1 MEEDVTPV
9 LTKEVLQ
16 RWQKA
21 LLDVR
26 NYHFL
31 CIHEGKPT
39 IGFLSTA
46 PVSESPSKTIDCFP
60 IRSAYERRGSSP
72 FMEDRQLNR

>member
-26 NYHFL
+26 YYYF

-39 IGFLSTA
+39 IGFLSIA
-46 PVSESPSKTIDCFP
+46 PVSKSPSKTIDCFP
-60 IRSAYERRGSSP
+60 VRSAYERGGSSP